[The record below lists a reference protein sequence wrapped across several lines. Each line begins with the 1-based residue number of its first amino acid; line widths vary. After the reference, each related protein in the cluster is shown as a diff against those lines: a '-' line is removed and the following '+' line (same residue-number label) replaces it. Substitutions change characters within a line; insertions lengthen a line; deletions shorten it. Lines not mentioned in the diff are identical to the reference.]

1 PLGVIVG
8 WARLMREGALDP
20 LESERVLAAIERN
33 AQMLK
38 QLVEDLLDVSRI
50 TAGKFRVDARPME
63 LVPVIVDTI
72 EMVATALA
80 AKRIKLH
87 AYYDHGAGFVH
98 GDPERLQQVLWN
110 LLSNAIKFT
119 PEEGQ
124 IEVRLERARAH
135 ARIIVYDTGAGI
147 RRDLL
152 PYVFDRFRQAEEAAK
167 AKHGGLGLGLA
178 IVRHLVEAH
187 GGTVHAA
194 SAGEGLG
201 STFTIELPLL
211 SGGVP
216 QDYQGEVAAAGDTE
230 KLLAYTATAT

>member
-1 PLGVIVG
+1 
-8 WARLMREGALDP
+8 M
-20 LESERVLAAIERN
+20 
-33 AQMLK
+33 QK
-38 QLVEDLLDVSRI
+38 QLVEDLLDESRI

-63 LVPVIVDTI
+63 LVPVIEEAI
-72 EMVATALA
+72 ETVAPALA

-110 LLSNAIKFT
+110 LLSNAIKYT

-124 IEVRLERARAH
+124 IEVRRERAGAH
-135 ARIIVYDTGAGI
+135 ARVIVYDTGAGI
-147 RRDLL
+147 RRELL
-152 PYVFDRFRQAEEAAK
+152 PYVFDRFRQAEEAVK

-194 SAGEGLG
+194 SAGEGLD

-216 QDYQGEVAAAGDTE
+216 QDFRGEVAAAGDAGSGWRTQQPQHRMS
-230 KLLAYTATAT
+230 LFSGYP